1 MTNEYVIELTSRA
14 EKDLKRLT
22 KQVRTR
28 VIGKIY
34 ELKINRY
41 PQQYKRLIG
50 NNMAKFRLRIGDYR
64 VIYDVFDKNKTVL
77 IYRIGHRREIYR

>member
-1 MTNEYVIELTSRA
+1 MISEYVIELTSKA

-28 VIGKIY
+28 VINKIY

-50 NNMAKFRLRIGDYR
+50 NNMARFRLRIGDYR